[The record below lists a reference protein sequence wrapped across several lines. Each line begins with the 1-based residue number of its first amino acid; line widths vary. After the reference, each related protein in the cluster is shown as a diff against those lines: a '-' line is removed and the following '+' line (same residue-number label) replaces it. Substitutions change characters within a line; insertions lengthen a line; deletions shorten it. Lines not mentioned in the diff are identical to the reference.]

1 MANPFQ
7 NKSRQ
12 RKVVYFIAILVLFS
26 VALVHRHR
34 VIEPMANDLQLRET
48 SRGEVELTSSAVRL
62 LMTGS
67 RGVATTFLWWAAI
80 EKQKKHEWNEVE
92 LLVTSITKL
101 QPNFVTPW
109 LFQSWN
115 LAFNVSVECDR
126 PKDKYY
132 YITRGLDLLAEGE
145 RRNQGRGIYPGHPEI
160 RQTLGVFYLRKLGLS
175 DEKTTMRCLFDMSCI
190 DPLLRNPKWFKT
202 LDPQQ
207 RREVVNTR
215 EFARFCQTN
224 PRLVRRLREGLNYA
238 TEREIIEFLDK
249 NRDVPSRFEAPDW
262 ARLPATPPD
271 QRQSKLKDVTQQFP
285 ILPPT
290 KEGLS
295 TRPDEYDLSNESLDV
310 FLMARSWV
318 EFSQEPLPPPTFD
331 DKEIQELVKNK
342 RQYRLPKSMALILFR
357 GYPARCQA
365 YIAEE
370 GLQEEGWFDE
380 DGWVIRNWFDREA
393 DLGGDGEFRVG
404 VERKYHSQPAWDK
417 AANLYETY
425 GRENDLLLTPEIIAE
440 LNRAAEP
447 YRQKY
452 NVPAGKPGDLRSDDQ
467 AALRDSWLAHQRLIW
482 SPQNRAMTNFDHH
495 YWAAQ
500 AERTRDCVV
509 GRKLLHRTD
518 ILTKID
524 SSPEQAVETFEQA
537 WPFWINVFLQNPKF
551 ANQPLVQE
559 DTYEYL
565 LKSLKLTQRQ
575 RTGVLRPVFEG
586 IAQMAIWPHMPLDPL
601 LTPSDKQRI
610 FPVRTARGVL
620 EWIQVPK
627 LPEEDLE
634 KTRLF
639 LAVWPA
645 AAAGYPALLQS
656 PPVWNQML
664 TRTRFRSE
672 PVPAGWAHLLDEN
685 NIEAV
690 RQRMNLKV
698 R

>member
-12 RKVVYFIAILVLFS
+12 RKIGYFVAILVLFS
-26 VALVHRHR
+26 GALLHRRR

-80 EKQKKHEWNEVE
+80 EKQKRHEWNEVE

-145 RRNQGRGIYPGHPEI
+145 RRNQGRGAFPGHPEI
-160 RQTLGVFYLRKLGLS
+160 RQTLGIFYIRKIGLS
-175 DEKTTMRCLFDMSCI
+175 DEKTTMRCLLDLSCI
-190 DPLLRNPKWFKT
+190 DPLLRNPKWFKS

-207 RREVVNTR
+207 RREVINTR
-215 EFARFCQTN
+215 ELARFCQAN

-238 TEREIIEFLDK
+238 SEREIIEFLEK

-262 ARLPATPPD
+262 ARLNAAPPE
-271 QRQSKLKDVTQQFP
+271 QRQSTLKDPVAQFP
-285 ILPPT
+285 ILPPA
-290 KEGLS
+290 KEGIA
-295 TRPDEYDLSNESLDV
+295 TRPNEYDLSTESLDV
-310 FLMARSWV
+310 FLMARSWI
-318 EFSQEPLPPPTFD
+318 EYSQEPLPPPTYD
-331 DKEIQELVKNK
+331 DKEIQELVKRK
-342 RQYRLPKSMALILFR
+342 REYRLPKSMALILFR

-365 YIAEE
+365 YIAE
-370 GLQEEGWFDE
+370 GLEEEGWFDE
-380 DGWVIRNWFDREA
+380 EGWVVRNWFDRDPALSE
-393 DLGGDGEFRVG
+393 GEFRVG
-404 VERKYHSQPAWDK
+404 TERKYHAQPSWDR
-417 AANLYETY
+417 AANLYEKY
-425 GRENDLLLTPEIIAE
+425 GQENDLLLTPQIVAE
-440 LNRAAEP
+440 LNRVAQP
-447 YRQKY
+447 YRERY
-452 NVPAGKPGDLRSDDQ
+452 NVPPGRAGELRSDDQ
-467 AALRDSWLAHQRLIW
+467 AALRESWLAHHRLFW
-482 SPQNRAMTNFDHH
+482 SPQNRGMTNFDNH

-509 GRKLLHRTD
+509 ARKLFHQTD
-518 ILTKID
+518 VSTKID
-524 SSPEQAVETFEQA
+524 SAPEQALETFDQA

-551 ANQPLVQE
+551 ASQPLVQE

-565 LKSLKLTQRQ
+565 LKSIKLTQRQ
-575 RTGVLRPVFEG
+575 RTAALRPIFEG

-610 FPVRTARGVL
+610 FPVRTARGIL
-620 EWIQVPK
+620 EWIQVPN
-627 LPEEDLE
+627 LPDQDLE

-645 AAAGYPALLQS
+645 AAGGYPALLQS

-664 TRTRFRSE
+664 ARFRFRSDSL
-672 PVPAGWAHLLDEN
+672 PAGWSPLIDEY
-685 NIEAV
+685 NIESV
-690 RQRMNLKV
+690 RQRMGLTA